1 MLKRKLGNTENIVSA
16 VGIGAMSFTNFYG
29 KTDEVASHKILSK
42 ALDLDINHIDTSN
55 VYGMGQSEKVIGTF
69 LAKQGKQKQL
79 LFQIATKAS
88 ISKNIDTGER
98 EFNNSEN
105 HLRNELDN
113 SLKRLGL
120 ECVDLFYI
128 HRRDNR
134 IEIEEVVEILKK
146 FVNEGKIKHFGF
158 SEIAPSSL
166 ERAEKV
172 SHVGAVQNEYSLS
185 VRSPELGLLQ
195 VTKKNNTSL
204 VAFSPLGRGL
214 LTDKP
219 PSITKAQS
227 LEFLKVNPRF
237 QKENLN
243 YNINITNNF
252 RDYASDLNTSAA
264 SLAIAWILEQ
274 GDNIIAIPGTRSIER
289 LIEHAQGASLKL
301 TKQQL
306 IEIENI
312 LPVGWC
318 HGDRYS
324 IDQWYGPERF
334 C

>member
-98 EFNNSEN
+98 EFNNSES

-146 FVNEGKIKHFGF
+146 FVNEGK
-158 SEIAPSSL
+158 
-166 ERAEKV
+166 
-172 SHVGAVQNEYSLS
+172 
-185 VRSPELGLLQ
+185 
-195 VTKKNNTSL
+195 
-204 VAFSPLGRGL
+204 
-214 LTDKP
+214 
-219 PSITKAQS
+219 
-227 LEFLKVNPRF
+227 
-237 QKENLN
+237 
-243 YNINITNNF
+243 
-252 RDYASDLNTSAA
+252 
-264 SLAIAWILEQ
+264 
-274 GDNIIAIPGTRSIER
+274 
-289 LIEHAQGASLKL
+289 
-301 TKQQL
+301 
-306 IEIENI
+306 
-312 LPVGWC
+312 
-318 HGDRYS
+318 
-324 IDQWYGPERF
+324 
-334 C
+334 

>member
-1 MLKRKLGNTENIVSA
+1 MLKRKLGNSETIISA
-16 VGIGAMSFTNFYG
+16 VGIGSMSFTNFYG

-42 ALDLDINHIDTSN
+42 ALDLEINHIDTSN
-55 VYGMGQSEKVIGTF
+55 VYGMGQSEKVIGNY
-69 LAKQGKQKQL
+69 LAKQGKQKQS
-79 LFQIATKAS
+79 LFKIATKAS
-88 ISKNIDTGER
+88 VSKNPQTGRR
-98 EFNNSEN
+98 EFNNSES
-105 HLRNELDN
+105 HLRTELDN

-120 ECVDLFYI
+120 EYVDLFYI

-134 IEIEEVVEILKK
+134 IEIEKVVETLKK
-146 FVNEGKIKHFGF
+146 FVNEGKIKNFGF

-166 ERAEKV
+166 EKAEKIC
-172 SHVGAVQNEYSLS
+172 HVGAVQNEYSLG

-195 VTKKNNTSL
+195 ATKKNKTIL

-219 PSITKAQS
+219 PSISKAQS
-227 LEFLKVNPRF
+227 LDFLKVNPRF
-237 QKENLN
+237 QKTNLE
-243 YNINITNNF
+243 YNTNVTNNF

-274 GDNIIAIPGTRSIER
+274 GNNIIAIPGTRSIEH
-289 LIEHAQGASLKL
+289 LIEHAEGGSLKL
-301 TKQQL
+301 TNNQL
-306 IEIENI
+306 REIENI

-324 IDQWYGPERF
+324 TDQWYGPERF